1 VYIIENTLDGN
12 CKPCEKKMFYSAI
25 VSLSMF
31 KGFSVM
37 KTANI
42 YETGVGYGVPGK
54 NTKEFQ

>member
-1 VYIIENTLDGN
+1 
-12 CKPCEKKMFYSAI
+12 MFYSAI

-54 NTKEFQ
+54 NKKEFQ